1 MFLFFRHTYHSS
13 PTTGVFCLTRLYYVA
28 GSYTRTYIY
37 IRNRTTFVS
46 LTNCSSVWR
55 NGSTFSCPRKHEARE
70 SRRHG
75 HNSCRYVFFSF
86 PSPLFSSRLS
96 LFCLVGPS
104 LLAQLPTR
112 DTEETTESG
121 GAPWLTLM
129 PRYNSIYYRLSIAS
143 TINTYV
149 Q

>member
-1 MFLFFRHTYHSS
+1 MEYKGTRTYSSVCSSRCSFFSATHTIV
-13 PTTGVFCLTRLYYVA
+13 PLLGVFCLTRLYYVA

-86 PSPLFSSRLS
+86 PSPLFSSHPLRSSSSHYSVWLDLLS
-96 LFCLVGPS
+96 WRSYPHATQRKRRRVEVHRG
-104 LLAQLPTR
+104 
-112 DTEETTESG
+112 
-121 GAPWLTLM
+121 
-129 PRYNSIYYRLSIAS
+129 
-143 TINTYV
+143 
-149 Q
+149 